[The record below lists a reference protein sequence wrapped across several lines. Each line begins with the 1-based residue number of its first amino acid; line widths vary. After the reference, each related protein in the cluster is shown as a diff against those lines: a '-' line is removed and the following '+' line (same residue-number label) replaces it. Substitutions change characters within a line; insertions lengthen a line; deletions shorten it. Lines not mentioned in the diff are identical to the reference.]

1 MAPSTCQAT
10 VPIPDSEG
18 LRRRVTA
25 CAQRPARCP
34 PWTPA
39 CVGTGAAKASLP
51 RRPGPEPWGTRL
63 LRGCSLPRWPPPA
76 AASTHTYTRPPPG
89 RSATH
94 LQTRVCARRP
104 QHPGPP
110 RPLRPPATEA
120 LELGGEAGPGR
131 EALPRGRVW
140 GALTSPACAF
150 HRELEDGSDGR
161 GSRKGER
168 GHPGSPAVSVG
179 RGRAEGHRG
188 WEAGRRQDIDR

>member
-76 AASTHTYTRPPPG
+76 AAPTHTYTRPPPG

-94 LQTRVCARRP
+94 GHTSANARVCSQTSA
-104 QHPGPP
+104 PGAAPP
-110 RPLRPPATEA
+110 TATPGHGHGGPGA
-120 LELGGEAGPGR
+120 GGRGWPGAGGAATRKSLGGAYLPGTR
-131 EALPRGRVW
+131 FSQG
-140 GALTSPACAF
+140 
-150 HRELEDGSDGR
+150 
-161 GSRKGER
+161 
-168 GHPGSPAVSVG
+168 
-179 RGRAEGHRG
+179 
-188 WEAGRRQDIDR
+188 AGRRV

>member
-76 AASTHTYTRPPPG
+76 AAPTHTYTRPPPG

-94 LQTRVCARRP
+94 GHASANARVCSQTSA
-104 QHPGPP
+104 PGAAPP
-110 RPLRPPATEA
+110 TATPGHGGPGA
-120 LELGGEAGPGR
+120 GGRGWPGAGGAATRKSLGGAYLPGTR
-131 EALPRGRVW
+131 FSQG
-140 GALTSPACAF
+140 
-150 HRELEDGSDGR
+150 
-161 GSRKGER
+161 
-168 GHPGSPAVSVG
+168 
-179 RGRAEGHRG
+179 
-188 WEAGRRQDIDR
+188 AGRRV

>member
-1 MAPSTCQAT
+1 MLSARQDARPGRPPASAPARLRPPSPGGQAPS
-10 VPIPDSEG
+10 PGEPGSSEAAACPG
-18 LRRRVTA
+18 GRRLR
-25 CAQRPARCP
+25 Q
-34 PWTPA
+34 
-39 CVGTGAAKASLP
+39 
-51 RRPGPEPWGTRL
+51 RRPTRTH
-63 LRGCSLPRWPPPA
+63 GLPQDAVRR
-76 AASTHTYTRPPPG
+76 TDTR
-89 RSATH
+89 
-94 LQTRVCARRP
+94 LQTRMCARRP

-140 GALTSPACAF
+140 GALTSPARAF

>member
-76 AASTHTYTRPPPG
+76 AAPTHTYTRPPPG

-94 LQTRVCARRP
+94 GHASANARVLADLSTRGRPAHCDPRPRRP
-104 QHPGPP
+104 WSWGARLARGGRRCHAEESGGRLPP
-110 RPLRPPATEA
+110 RHTLFTGSWKTGLME
-120 LELGGEAGPGR
+120 
-131 EALPRGRVW
+131 
-140 GALTSPACAF
+140 
-150 HRELEDGSDGR
+150 EDQGR
-161 GSRKGER
+161 GS
-168 GHPGSPAVSVG
+168 
-179 RGRAEGHRG
+179 
-188 WEAGRRQDIDR
+188 EATLGVQQ